1 MPKGHWAYDAV
12 EYCYEKGIV
21 GGVSANLFGRDYQI
35 RRGDFMLMLYNAVGR
50 PAVSTGCTFTDVSQ
64 SDYYYT
70 ALAWAQSAGLA
81 SGTGDGSYSPTSSV
95 TREQA
100 FTILRKAMPLLGK
113 TCPDASLS
121 VLNAFSDKDQ
131 IADYAKG
138 HTATL
143 VAQGVVSGKGT
154 GIDPKGNLT
163 RAEMAAL
170 LYKLMTYTP
179 ITDVPTD
186 PVTPDQPSQPDTP
199 ETPDT
204 PDTPVTPDQPDTPD
218 TPAQEVFLTLDVSQL
233 ALNAGESRTLIAT
246 LDPAQTGAA
255 IAWSCDSSAAAVAAD
270 GTVTNLNTAAGTVQA
285 TITATWS
292 GKSASCTV
300 DCQPAQRT
308 GTVFDA
314 DVGLNV
320 RSGPGTTNPV
330 VDRRSNGDV
339 LIVESVENGW
349 CKVLY
354 RNAAGQAAPGLCLR
368 RLPPAIQLN
377 IKISEPPRFGTARF
391 AYWLYPLGWLL
402 CQAQAVATMV
412 FRSANWGFQPRTD
425 LALSE
430 EATSWAGSPARRGQI
445 SAGMGWPVTARAT
458 SMTSFTEKPTPLP
471 RLNTLFS
478 PPERR

>member
-1 MPKGHWAYDAV
+1 MPQGHWAYEAV

-21 GGVSANLFGRDYQI
+21 GGVSANEFGRDYQI

-50 PAVSTGCTFTDVSQ
+50 PAVSAGCTFTDVSQ
-64 SDYYYT
+64 SDYYYK
-70 ALAWAQSAGLA
+70 ALSWAQSAGLA

-113 TCPDASLS
+113 TCPDAGLS
-121 VLNAFSDKDQ
+121 VLDAFSDKEQ

-186 PVTPDQPSQPDTP
+186 PMTPDQPSQPDTP

-218 TPAQEVFLTLDVSQL
+218 TPAQEVSLTLDVSQL

-246 LDPAQTGAA
+246 LSPEQAGAV
-255 IAWSCDSSAAAVAAD
+255 IVWSCDSAAAAVAAD

-354 RNAAGQAAPGLCLR
+354 RNAAGQAARGYVSADYL
-368 RLPPAIQLN
+368 QLSN
-377 IKISEPPRFGTARF
+377 
-391 AYWLYPLGWLL
+391 
-402 CQAQAVATMV
+402 
-412 FRSANWGFQPRTD
+412 
-425 LALSE
+425 
-430 EATSWAGSPARRGQI
+430 
-445 SAGMGWPVTARAT
+445 
-458 SMTSFTEKPTPLP
+458 
-471 RLNTLFS
+471 
-478 PPERR
+478 

>member
-1 MPKGHWAYDAV
+1 
-12 EYCYEKGIV
+12 
-21 GGVSANLFGRDYQI
+21 
-35 RRGDFMLMLYNAVGR
+35 MLYNAVGR
-50 PAVSTGCTFTDVSQ
+50 PAVSAGCTFTDVSQ
-64 SDYYYT
+64 SDYYYK
-70 ALAWAQSAGLA
+70 ALSWAQSAGLA

-113 TCPDASLS
+113 ACPDAGLS
-121 VLNAFSDKDQ
+121 VLDAFSDKEQ

-186 PVTPDQPSQPDTP
+186 PVTPSQPETPEQPSQP

-204 PDTPVTPDQPDTPD
+204 PDTPVTPEQPDTPD
-218 TPAQEVFLTLDVSQL
+218 TPAQEVSLTLDVSQL
-233 ALNAGESRTLIAT
+233 ALNAGESRALIAT
-246 LDPAQTGAA
+246 LSPEQTGAVVT
-255 IAWSCDSSAAAVAAD
+255 WSCNAACAAVSAD

-285 TITATWS
+285 VITAAWS
-292 GKSASCTV
+292 GKSASCVV

-320 RSGPGTTNPV
+320 RSGPGTDNPV

-339 LIVESVENGW
+339 LIVERVENGW

-354 RNAAGQAAPGLCLR
+354 RSAAGQAARGYVSADYL
-368 RLPPAIQLN
+368 QLSN
-377 IKISEPPRFGTARF
+377 
-391 AYWLYPLGWLL
+391 
-402 CQAQAVATMV
+402 
-412 FRSANWGFQPRTD
+412 
-425 LALSE
+425 
-430 EATSWAGSPARRGQI
+430 
-445 SAGMGWPVTARAT
+445 
-458 SMTSFTEKPTPLP
+458 
-471 RLNTLFS
+471 
-478 PPERR
+478 